1 MAISQRPVD
10 PRRKKVSIYKW
21 QASYQAAVLETDWT
35 KMQERLQQAESEIH
49 NRRLALSQ
57 DHSGTTEEREALV
70 DAMNGLQSL
79 RKDVAVF
86 LKRKKSG

>member
-10 PRRKKVSIYKW
+10 PRKEKVSTYKW
-21 QASYQAAVLETDWT
+21 QASYQAALLETDWT
-35 KMQERLQQAESEIH
+35 KLQERLQKAVSEIH
-49 NRRLALSQ
+49 KRRLALSQ
-57 DHSGTTEEREALV
+57 DHSGTGKEREALV

-86 LKRKKSG
+86 LERKKSG

>member
-1 MAISQRPVD
+1 MDINQRPVD
-10 PRRKKVSIYKW
+10 PYPEAVPTYKW

-49 NRRLALSQ
+49 NRRLALLQ
-57 DHSGTTEEREALV
+57 DHSGTAEEREALA

-79 RKDVAVF
+79 RKDVAVW
-86 LKRKKSG
+86 LDRQKSG

>member
-10 PRRKKVSIYKW
+10 PRRERVSTYKW
-21 QASYQAAVLETDWT
+21 QASYQAAVRETDWT

-57 DHSGTTEEREALV
+57 DHSGASEERKALA

-79 RKDVAVF
+79 RKDVAVW
-86 LKRKKSG
+86 LERQKSG

>member
-10 PRRKKVSIYKW
+10 PRKEKVSTYKW

-35 KMQERLQQAESEIH
+35 KMEERLQKAESEIH
-49 NRRLALSQ
+49 KRRLALSQ
-57 DHSGTTEEREALV
+57 DHSGTAEEREALV

-86 LKRKKSG
+86 LEKKTSG

>member
-10 PRRKKVSIYKW
+10 PRKEKVLTYKW

-35 KMQERLQQAESEIH
+35 KMQERLQKAVSEIH

-57 DHSGTTEEREALV
+57 DHGGTAEEREALV
-70 DAMNGLQSL
+70 DAMSSLQSL
-79 RKDVAVF
+79 RKDVAVW
-86 LKRKKSG
+86 LERQKSG

>member
-10 PRRKKVSIYKW
+10 PRKEKISTCKW

-35 KMQERLQQAESEIH
+35 KMQERLQKAVSEIH

-57 DHSGTTEEREALV
+57 DHSGTAEEREALD

-79 RKDVAVF
+79 RKDVAVW
-86 LKRKKSG
+86 LERQKSG